1 MPHSVKKL
9 FVKSGNPKS
18 DGLQQAQRE
27 AIVDLLHYCMYADN
41 LVALKEDSFI
51 NNVAATLSWDTNI
64 SFETY
69 EGSSIGN
76 ARRAKENAAYR
87 EEFLRSVSERLE
99 NKATREL
106 AFGLVKDLFNADAD
120 LSEKETQSLPALRK
134 VLGLS

>member
-9 FVKSGNPKS
+9 FVKSGNAQS

-51 NNVAATLSWDTNI
+51 NNVAASLSWDPRI

-76 ARRAKENAAYR
+76 ARRAKESAAYR
-87 EEFLRSVSERLE
+87 EEFLRSVAARLE
-99 NKATREL
+99 NQSTREL
-106 AFGLVKDLFNADAD
+106 ALGLVKDLFSADAN
-120 LSEKETQSLPALRK
+120 LSAQETQSLPALRK
-134 VLGLS
+134 ALGLS